1 MPRYLALSCALIIL
15 LLFSACCANRKEA
28 STVDY
33 QSVPLDHEFT
43 SSELAEMNNSFA
55 FKLWQ
60 EIDRKDQNMFL
71 SPYSITTAMG
81 MAYTGARGNTANEMG
96 QVMGYRYNPQQ
107 QHLLFQAS
115 RNQLD
120 EVQGR
125 KKAQLHVANAMFSSN
140 RNKSRS
146 VPEFSQILQDS
157 FLSELKYL
165 DFNKAKETAD
175 YINNWVEERTNRRI
189 KNIVSE
195 QQIAQSND
203 GLVLVNSI
211 YFKSEWASPFN
222 EEATGEDKFYTSSKR
237 DEDRYIMHPLMHQTD
252 NFYYARVPEG
262 ELLQLP
268 YEDYD
273 LSMVIMLP
281 DDIDAVSAK
290 LDEETWL
297 NWMNK
302 LDKFSKVQV
311 TLPKFRLEQTLAK
324 LPDTFMSMGIKD
336 AFDSDRADFSGI
348 LSLSPNENLYIT
360 NIVHKAFLEVVESG
374 TEAAAATQIGFA
386 VTSAHPV
393 RPQEPIVFR
402 ADKPFL
408 CMIIHKASNEILFMG
423 RVQKP
428 SLAED

>member
-1 MPRYLALSCALIIL
+1 
-15 LLFSACCANRKEA
+15 
-28 STVDY
+28 
-33 QSVPLDHEFT
+33 
-43 SSELAEMNNSFA
+43 
-55 FKLWQ
+55 
-60 EIDRKDQNMFL
+60 MFL

-175 YINNWVEERTNRRI
+175 YINNWVEERTNNRI
-189 KNIVSE
+189 KDIVSE
-195 QQIAQSND
+195 DQIAQSND

-211 YFKSEWASPFN
+211 YFKSAWASPFN

-237 DEDRYIMHPLMHQTD
+237 DEDQYIMHPLMHQTD

-402 ADKPFL
+402 VDKPFL
-408 CMIIHKASNEILFMG
+408 CMIIHNASNEILFMG